1 MIWGEK
7 PHYFRQNIQPPT
19 KLSHCQPPGGIRS
32 SQELLEERFLQ
43 QETKKNPTNRGRGCC
58 GLFPFKKKMVGK
70 KTGVRFFQ
78 GIFLS
83 QQAEGKLR
91 KIMKNINTKH
101 KLMIVMMLVMAMTTK
116 GGGQAKT

>member
-1 MIWGEK
+1 MV
-7 PHYFRQNIQPPT
+7 
-19 KLSHCQPPGGIRS
+19 C
-32 SQELLEERFLQ
+32 
-43 QETKKNPTNRGRGCC
+43 
-58 GLFPFKKKMVGK
+58 FPSRRKWWEK